1 MLLDIRPV
9 LVING
14 YVLLILAAAMGIPL
28 VVDLAVAGGE
38 WPGFLLAI
46 VVTGFVG
53 LAFILS
59 ARRSSPSRLGAREAF
74 LATASAWVLGG
85 AFASIPF
92 FAAHAPLSFTDSVFE
107 AVSGLTTTGATV
119 ITGLDHAPVA
129 ILLWRALLNWIGG
142 MGVILTAVAVLPV
155 LRIGGMQLFR
165 LDSSESGDASIPRLS
180 QLARGVLGGYTL
192 FTAILAA
199 AFAFAG
205 MNTLEAVCHAM
216 SALSTG
222 GFSTSDQSLGHFG
235 DGARWVAV
243 VGMIAGGTTF
253 SLFLEPW
260 RRGPSALF
268 GDSQARRYL
277 MIIAGFAL
285 LLTLWN
291 WGRDDM
297 ELGEALRRSVFNA
310 VSVITTT
317 GFHWGDYDAWG
328 GFARVAFF
336 IMAFVG
342 GCSGSAAGGIKV
354 FRFEVLIAAAGI
366 HLRRLL
372 HPHGV
377 FAIELNRRPVTDPV
391 LRSVVSFVMLYLICV
406 AVLVLALALTGL
418 DITTCLSGAAAALGN
433 VGPGVGSLIGP
444 GGSYHSLP
452 VAAKW
457 MLMAG
462 MLVGRL
468 ELAVVIILF
477 APKFWRS

>member
-1 MLLDIRPV
+1 MLIDIRPV
-9 LVING
+9 LVVNG
-14 YVLLILAAAMGIPL
+14 YVLLILAATMGVPL
-28 VVDLAVAGGE
+28 LVDLGVAGHE
-38 WPGFLLAI
+38 WPAFLLAMAL
-46 VVTGFVG
+46 TGFAGGAMV
-53 LAFILS
+53 LAGRLQR
-59 ARRSSPSRLGAREAF
+59 APRLGLREAF
-74 LATASAWVLGG
+74 LTIVGGWILGG

-92 FAAHAPLSFTDSVFE
+92 FMGRMHLAVSDAVFE
-107 AVSGLTTTGATV
+107 AVSGITTTGATV
-119 ITGLDHAPVA
+119 FTDLDHAPPA
-129 ILLWRALLNWIGG
+129 LLLWRALLNWLGG
-142 MGVILTAVAVLPV
+142 VGVILTAVAILPV

-165 LDSSESGDASIPRLS
+165 LDSSEAGDATVPRLW
-180 QLARGVLGGYTL
+180 QLARGVVAGYACSPPSSRPPL
-192 FTAILAA
+192 PCRDES
-199 AFAFAG
+199 
-205 MNTLEAVCHAM
+205 LEAVCHAM